1 LPEDDATEHT
11 VLPENI
17 GEALE
22 IGVQVEIKNIAMYE
36 KFLSQDLPE
45 DVEEVFLRLKNASQN
60 HLRAFKTPLRRNGAA
75 VIVTELPEEIRAGQ
89 RGICL
94 GGGRKK

>member
-45 DVEEVFLRLKNASQN
+45 EVEKYSS
-60 HLRAFKTPLRRNGAA
+60 G
-75 VIVTELPEEIRAGQ
+75 
-89 RGICL
+89 
-94 GGGRKK
+94 